1 MHSPSETACY
11 LPLFYVFPYTSL
23 TCNLDNCNGK
33 KDREN
38 ESLKFS
44 DKFILM
50 KNKQNMQ
57 NDLELNHIETANMV
71 SKQI

>member
-1 MHSPSETACY
+1 M
-11 LPLFYVFPYTSL
+11 
-23 TCNLDNCNGK
+23 CNLDNCNGK
-33 KDREN
+33 KIYREN

-57 NDLELNHIETANMV
+57 NDFELNHIETANMV